1 MSTPVSLLKP
11 ILLLDLTSLS
21 DSDTADTVR
30 RVCQRAVTPYGQ
42 VAAVCVMPA
51 FVSLAADLLATS
63 PVRIA
68 SVANFPLGAP
78 DPEKAKKET
87 MQLIRDGAHEVDVVF
102 PWRNFLDADY
112 DVCEALISGC
122 KARCGNTHTLK
133 VILETGELGDDHHI
147 YRASRLAIDAGADF
161 VKTSTGKTPSG
172 ATTAAARA
180 MLTAIRDSGKVCG
193 LKVSGGIRTLE
204 QAQAYISLAEN
215 LMGED
220 WVSPAN
226 FRIGASA
233 LLDDLLERF

>member
-11 ILLLDLTSLS
+11 ILLLDLTSLN
-21 DSDTADTVR
+21 DDDTSETLHRLCR
-30 RVCQRAVTPYGQ
+30 RALTPYGP

-51 FVSLAADLLATS
+51 LVSEAARLLANS
-63 PVRIA
+63 AVRIA
-68 SVANFPLGAP
+68 SVANFPSGAA
-78 DPEKAKKET
+78 DVETAKKQT
-87 MQLIRDGAHEVDVVF
+87 MQLIRDGAQEVDVVF

-112 DVCEALISGC
+112 DVCEELISGC

-133 VILETGELGDDHHI
+133 VILETGELQDDHQI

-161 VKTSTGKTPSG
+161 IKTSTGKTPHG
-172 ATTAAARA
+172 ATPAAARA
-180 MLTAIRDSGKVCG
+180 MLTAIRDAGAMCG
-193 LKVSGGIRTLE
+193 LKVSGGVRTLE

-226 FRIGASA
+226 FRIGASS